1 MDEAQTP
8 RHFAL
13 IGVPSGLGACG
24 VGQDETP
31 SALRSAGLVDQ
42 LRGAGSEVD
51 DLGDSA
57 ERPWRPDRANPRAQN
72 LPGVIEMVQE
82 TAARVATAL
91 RDAPRVAL
99 VVGGDCTVGIGSVAG
114 VQQAL
119 GDVGFLYFD
128 IHSDLNTPATA
139 GDGALDWMGL
149 GHMLAVPGAEPSL
162 VAAAGR
168 APMLR
173 REQVVLFAHGRR
185 QATAFE
191 RNQIER
197 LGLARHAVEDVADDP
212 QGQARTALDDL
223 TRRFER
229 YVVHLDVDVV
239 DFTDAPI
246 SEHTARNTG
255 LPLETMLRALKVLTS
270 GPGLAAITLAE
281 LTPRNAAVEEGLLE
295 RFAQSLAAAIA

>member
-1 MDEAQTP
+1 MSTTQLS
-8 RHFAL
+8 RRFAL
-13 IGVPSGLGACG
+13 TGVPSGLGACG

-31 SALRSAGLVDQ
+31 SALRSAGLIDQ
-42 LRGAGSEVD
+42 LRRAASSVD

-57 ERPWRPDRANPRAQN
+57 SRPWRPDRDNPRAQN
-72 LPGVIEMVQE
+72 LAGIVEMVQE
-82 TAARVATAL
+82 TAAGVATAL
-91 RDAPRVAL
+91 TDATRVVL
-99 VVGGDCTVGIGSVAG
+99 VVGGDCTVGIGTVAG
-114 VQQAL
+114 VQRAL
-119 GDVGFLYFD
+119 GEVGVVYFD
-128 IHSDLNTPATA
+128 IHSDLNTPSTA

-149 GHMLAVPGAEPSL
+149 GHMLAVPGAEPTL
-162 VAAAGR
+162 VEAAGQ

-173 REQVVLFAHGRR
+173 PEQVVLFAHGRR

-197 LGLARHAVEDVADDP
+197 LGLARHTVEDVADDP
-212 QGQARTALDDL
+212 EGQARAALEDL
-223 TRRFER
+223 TRRLER
-229 YVVHLDVDVV
+229 YVIHLDVDVV

-255 LPLETMLRALKVLTS
+255 LPLETMLRALKVLAS